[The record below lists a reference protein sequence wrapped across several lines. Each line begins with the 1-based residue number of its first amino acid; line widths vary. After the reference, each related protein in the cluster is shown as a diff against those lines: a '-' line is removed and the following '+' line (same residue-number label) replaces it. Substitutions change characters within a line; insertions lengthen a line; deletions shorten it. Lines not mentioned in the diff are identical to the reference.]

1 MFLEKAFAA
10 LFGGKYSALNGG
22 FPWVAL
28 QCMTGCSAIDWLLRD
43 TNDYSLWHAGTV
55 AGASSMDDASY
66 HPCNET
72 FSSDQL
78 FEYIAN
84 ADQNQELVCCGTL
97 GSDSDQS
104 NGIVLGHAYT
114 VVKTYTASNSGH
126 RLLAIR
132 NPWACDTEWRGCFSD
147 ADLAAN
153 HPELLQEL
161 EGELGHDCCGDD
173 GIFWMS
179 IEDFVQ

>member
-28 QCMTGCSAIDWLLRD
+28 ECMTGCSTVDWILRD
-43 TNDYSLWHAGTV
+43 QDDYNTWHAGTV
-55 AGASSMDDASY
+55 ATPSAMDEATY

-72 FSSDQL
+72 ASSDQL
-78 FEYIAN
+78 FQYISN
-84 ADQNQELVCCGTL
+84 ADANGELICCGTL

-114 VVKTYTASNSGH
+114 ICKAYTASDGC

-132 NPWACDTEWRGCFSD
+132 NPWACDAEWMGGFSD

-153 HPELLQEL
+153 HPELLEEL
-161 EGELGHDCCGDD
+161 EAALGAECCCDD
-173 GIFWMS
+173 GIFWMAV
-179 IEDFVQ
+179 EDFVQ